1 MSKNLKPTTSV
12 TIYEYPKLVY
22 AWPLIVLGPLFT
34 ILLMFVPGATQ
45 EQSWYTWTQE
55 LFGWIYLWTSLIVI
69 LTLGVN
75 IERNYA
81 IFWVV
86 AIAAIAFAGAWLSS
100 YENVPTV
107 FGNLW
112 NWLDDLDVRYDPG
125 MGLVVSIFLAIPYS
139 VMLVWTRLN
148 DKWRITHNEFEHYS
162 FGRSDDS
169 LARGAKRVRS
179 TYPDLFELLLCGAGT
194 MIVYSATG
202 RTELRRIHNVPLL
215 PLKRRKI
222 DRILEYRAVTLENA
236 EIEEAQAEEEEDH
249 ERDDRSVR
257 DHEESGPIGSEKL

>member
-22 AWPLIVLGPLFT
+22 AWPLIVLGPLFS
-34 ILLMFVPGATQ
+34 ILLSLPFLSEGGSAH
-45 EQSWYTWTQE
+45 EWTLE
-55 LFGWIYLWTSLIVI
+55 LFGWIYLWTALLVVF
-69 LTLGVN
+69 TLGVN
-75 IERNYA
+75 IERNHA

-86 AIAAIAFAGAWLSS
+86 VIAAIGFAGAWLSS

-107 FGNLW
+107 FGNIY
-112 NWLDDLDVRYDPG
+112 NWLDWLNVRYDPG

-257 DHEESGPIGSEKL
+257 DNEESGPIGSEKL